1 MRRQKIFICHLEIK
15 MAKGVQDADP
25 GGSLIC
31 FKRWLRGGGGGG
43 GLFSFMEILDIT
55 RIERRNKSEVLS

>member
-1 MRRQKIFICHLEIK
+1 MRSQKIFICHLEIK

-31 FKRWLRGGGGGG
+31 FKRQLMGGGGG

-55 RIERRNKSEVLS
+55 RIERRIKSEVLS